1 MDALIGSTGF
11 VGGHLS
17 AQHAFGAGFNSRTIG
32 EASGRA
38 FDTVVCAA
46 APGSMMEANRFP
58 DRDAERIGALIDQ
71 LSRIEA
77 RRFVLVSTIA
87 VFADFTAAGE
97 DAAGFQETTA
107 YGVNRRAL
115 ERACAE
121 RFDQCLVVRLP
132 ALFGAGLKKN
142 FLFDILNPM
151 PSMLG
156 EAPLQ
161 ILRERLPADLAA
173 RLDDLYRPDP
183 ALGLFVIDRDALED
197 TGRRAA
203 FDEAVTALGLSA
215 IQFTNP
221 ASRFQYYAMDR
232 LWADIGVGLENDLD
246 VLHLS
251 PEPLAAGRVF
261 EAATG
266 GVMPQTGARLHQE
279 DMRTRHAAL
288 WGREGGYTRGA
299 DAVLADVAAFC
310 AGEGATA

>member
-17 AQHAFGAGFNSRTIG
+17 AQHAFGAGSNSRTIS
-32 EASGRA
+32 ETSGRA

-58 DRDAERIGALIDQ
+58 DRDADRIGGLIDH

-87 VFADFTAAGE
+87 VFADFAAADE
-97 DAAGFQETTA
+97 NAEGFQETTA

-173 RLDDLYRPDP
+173 RLDELYRPDP
-183 ALGLFVIDRDALED
+183 TLGLFVIDRVALED
-197 TGRRAA
+197 TGRRTA
-203 FDEAVTALGLSA
+203 FDEAVKALGLSA

-232 LWADIGVGLENDLD
+232 LWADIGVGLENDLE

-266 GVMPQTGARLHQE
+266 EVMPQTGARLHQE
-279 DMRTRHAAL
+279 DMRTRHAGL
-288 WGREGGYTRGA
+288 WGREGGYISGA
-299 DAVLADVAAFC
+299 DDVLSDVAAFC
-310 AGEGATA
+310 ARRGALA

>member
-17 AQHAFGAGFNSRTIG
+17 AQHAFGAGYNSRTIS

-58 DRDAERIGALIDQ
+58 DRDADRISGLIDQ

-87 VFADFTAAGE
+87 VFADFTAADENAG
-97 DAAGFQETTA
+97 GFQETTA
-107 YGVNRRAL
+107 YGANRRAL
-115 ERACAE
+115 ERACAA
-121 RFDQCLVVRLP
+121 RFDHCLIVRLP

-161 ILRERLPADLAA
+161 TLREQLPAALAG
-173 RLDDLYRPDP
+173 RLDGLYRLDA
-183 ALGLFVIDRDALED
+183 ALGLFVIDRDALEA

-203 FDEAVTALGLSA
+203 FDEAVTGLGLSA

-232 LWADIGVGLENDLD
+232 LWADIGVGLKHDLD
-246 VLHLS
+246 VLHLA

-266 GVMPQTGARLHQE
+266 RTMPETGARLHQE
-279 DMRTRHAAL
+279 DMRTRHAGL
-288 WGREGGYTRGA
+288 WGREGGYIQGA
-299 DAVLADVAAFC
+299 DAVLAEVAAFC
-310 AGEGATA
+310 ARGGAAA

>member
-17 AQHAFGAGFNSRTIG
+17 AQHAFGAGYNSRTIG
-32 EASGRA
+32 EAAGRA

-58 DRDAERIGALIDQ
+58 DRDAERISGLIDQ
-71 LSRIEA
+71 LSRLEA

-87 VFADFTAAGE
+87 VFADFTAADE
-97 DAAGFQETTA
+97 DAGGFQETTA
-107 YGVNRRAL
+107 YGVNRRGL

-121 RFDQCLVVRLP
+121 RFDHCLIVRLP
-132 ALFGAGLKKN
+132 ALFGTGLKKN

-173 RLDDLYRPDP
+173 LLDNLYRHDP
-183 ALGLFVIDRDALED
+183 ALGLFVIDREALEA

-232 LWADIGVGLENDLD
+232 LWADIGVGLEHGLD

-251 PEPLAAGRVF
+251 PEPLDAGRVF

-266 GVMPQTGARLHQE
+266 RPMPETGARLHRE
-279 DMRTRHAAL
+279 DMRTRHAGL
-288 WGREGGYTRGA
+288 WGREGGYISGA
-299 DAVLADVAAFC
+299 DAVLSEVAAFC
-310 AGEGATA
+310 ARSGAAA

>member
-17 AQHAFGAGFNSRTIG
+17 AQHAFGAGYNSRTISQ
-32 EASGRA
+32 ASGRA

-58 DRDAERIGALIDQ
+58 DRDADRIGGLIDH
-71 LSRIEA
+71 LSRIAA

-87 VFADFTAAGE
+87 VFADFTAA
-97 DAAGFQETTA
+97 DTTA
-107 YGVNRRAL
+107 YGANRRAL

-161 ILRERLPADLAA
+161 SLRERLPADLAA

-197 TGRRAA
+197 TGRRAD

-232 LWADIGVGLENDLD
+232 LWADIGVGLENDLE

-251 PEPLAAGRVF
+251 PEPLAAGWVF

-266 GVMPQTGARLHQE
+266 RTMPETGARVHQE
-279 DMRTRHAAL
+279 DMRTRHAGL
-288 WGREGGYTRGA
+288 WGREGGYISGA
-299 DAVLADVAAFC
+299 DDVLSDVAAFC
-310 AGEGATA
+310 ARRGALA